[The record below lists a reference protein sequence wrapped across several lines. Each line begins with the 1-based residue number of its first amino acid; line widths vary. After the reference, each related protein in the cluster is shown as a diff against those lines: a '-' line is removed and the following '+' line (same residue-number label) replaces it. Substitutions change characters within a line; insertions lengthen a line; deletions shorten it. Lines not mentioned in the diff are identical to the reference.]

1 MQKTNVRF
9 VDPSKSPFHK
19 VLQKRVNQY
28 YKEKGISRYG
38 NAQMIFKSVVL
49 LSTYVVPF
57 VVMLA
62 FPIPWPISLLLW
74 ALMGFGL
81 AGVGMGVMHDANHGS
96 YSQNKV
102 VNNLMAFSLNMAG
115 GSILTWKLQHNVLH
129 HTYTNVCGMDDDI
142 EDKLFLRFSPHTTK
156 KWYHKAQQVYAFLF
170 YGITTLY
177 WVTAKDFIQ
186 LAKYT
191 GNKVNK
197 QTAKENRISLI
208 KMILVKVGY
217 YLVFFGLPIFV
228 FNMPF
233 YQLLLGFLLM
243 HFIAGIT
250 LTTVFQL
257 AHSIEETN
265 HPLPDDKGII
275 EDNWAMHQI
284 RTTANFSK
292 KSKFLTWYLGG
303 LNYQIEHHLFPNIC
317 HIHYPDIAPIVKK
330 TAEEYEL
337 PYVEHKT
344 FVKALESHIG
354 LMRKIA

>member
-1 MQKTNVRF
+1 
-9 VDPSKSPFHK
+9 
-19 VLQKRVNQY
+19 
-28 YKEKGISRYG
+28 
-38 NAQMIFKSVVL
+38 
-49 LSTYVVPF
+49 
-57 VVMLA
+57 
-62 FPIPWPISLLLW
+62 
-74 ALMGFGL
+74 
-81 AGVGMGVMHDANHGS
+81 
-96 YSQNKV
+96 
-102 VNNLMAFSLNMAG
+102 
-115 GSILTWKLQHNVLH
+115 
-129 HTYTNVCGMDDDI
+129 
-142 EDKLFLRFSPHTTK
+142 
-156 KWYHKAQQVYAFLF
+156 LF

-217 YLVFFGLPIFV
+217 YAVFFGLPIFV
-228 FNMPF
+228 FNLPV

-265 HPLPDDKGII
+265 HPLPDDQGII

-317 HIHYPDIAPIVKK
+317 HIHYPNIAPIVKK